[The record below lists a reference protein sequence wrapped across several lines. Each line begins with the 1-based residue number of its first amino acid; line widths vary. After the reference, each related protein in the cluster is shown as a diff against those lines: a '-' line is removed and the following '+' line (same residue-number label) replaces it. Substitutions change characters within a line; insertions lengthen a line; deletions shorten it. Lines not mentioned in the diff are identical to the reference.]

1 MKVIFVTIILFAST
15 LFGGTFNL
23 KTLNNKT
30 VHITD
35 FEGNLVFTDPQY
47 AKQPVLFFFFGTRC
61 PFCAREIPQV
71 IKLVKKGKLNA
82 IGIQAQ
88 FPVDDEV
95 LKKFVQQEGFN
106 FDVIASKDGNKL
118 VKYLMKRRMW
128 AGGVPYYVLVDKY
141 GNLEPTD
148 LEAIL
153 EKVNN

>member
-35 FEGNLVFTDPQY
+35 FEGNLVFSDPQY

-71 IKLVKKGKLNA
+71 IKLVKEGKLKA

-88 FPVDDEV
+88 FPVDDQT
-95 LKKFVQQEGFN
+95 LKKFVKQEGFN

-128 AGGVPYYVLVDKY
+128 VGGVPYYVLVDKY

-148 LEAIL
+148 LDAIL

>member
-71 IKLVKKGKLNA
+71 IKLVKEGKLNA

-128 AGGVPYYVLVDKY
+128 VGGVPYYVLVDKY

>member
-1 MKVIFVTIILFAST
+1 MKVIFVTVILFAST

-23 KTLNNKT
+23 KTLNNKI

-71 IKLVKKGKLNA
+71 IKLVKEGKLNA

-148 LEAIL
+148 LDAIL
-153 EKVNN
+153 EKYGK

>member
-1 MKVIFVTIILFAST
+1 MKAILVTIILFTSS
-15 LFGGTFNL
+15 LFGGAFDL
-23 KTLNNKT
+23 KTLNNMT

-35 FEGNLVFTDPQY
+35 FDGNLIFNDPQY
-47 AKQPVLFFFFGTRC
+47 AKQPVLLFFFGTRC
-61 PFCAREIPQV
+61 LFCAREIPQV
-71 IKLVKKGKLNA
+71 IKLIKEGKLKA

-88 FPVDDEV
+88 FPVDDGV

-106 FDVIASKDGNKL
+106 FDVITAKDGNKL

-128 AGGVPYYVLVDKY
+128 VGGVPYYVLVDKY

-148 LEAIL
+148 LDAIL